1 MDYNTR
7 VAEIDIKVSSLDD
20 RIDENKTKQIY

>member
-7 VAEIDIKVSSLDD
+7 VAEIDIKVSSLDG
-20 RIDENKTKQIY
+20 RIDKNKTKQIY

>member
-7 VAEIDIKVSSLDD
+7 VAEIDTKVSSLDG
-20 RIDENKTKQIY
+20 RIDKNKTKRIY